1 MNLRHIIIFLLSLSV
16 LAGCKKDD
24 LSDVDLMMEGDPI
37 IDIDDYVAIGSEWAL
52 EAGGITKPEEGVGYF
67 WTLKGMVDEN
77 DTTDVFRFKF
87 GYETGEYRLR
97 CVAFCEGYYDN
108 PATKYVNVIDTL
120 FNTSLYIGEIPGM
133 NTGMW
138 R

>member
-87 GYETGEYRLR
+87 GYETGEYRLSR
-97 CVAFCEGYYDN
+97 RSSFSLSMCSLN
-108 PATKYVNVIDTL
+108 LLL
-120 FNTSLYIGEIPGM
+120 FFTYLTNSLFLLSF
-133 NTGMW
+133 

>member
-67 WTLKGMVDEN
+67 WTRTILRMCSVSSS
-77 DTTDVFRFKF
+77 DTRR
-87 GYETGEYRLR
+87 E
-97 CVAFCEGYYDN
+97 
-108 PATKYVNVIDTL
+108 
-120 FNTSLYIGEIPGM
+120 
-133 NTGMW
+133 NTG
-138 R
+138 

>member
-52 EAGGITKPEEGVGYF
+52 EAGGVTEPEEGLGYF
-67 WTLKGMVDEN
+67 WTLKCSIL
-77 DTTDVFRFKF
+77 RF
-87 GYETGEYRLR
+87 T
-97 CVAFCEGYYDN
+97 
-108 PATKYVNVIDTL
+108 
-120 FNTSLYIGEIPGM
+120 
-133 NTGMW
+133 
-138 R
+138 